1 MLYFELIDPSQQ
13 IADPDFHI
21 VRSFL
26 KATGRT
32 QIGWHYITDL
42 TWLYSRIKHWPKS
55 LRILDAG
62 GGTGPLQFLLAEMG
76 FSITNIDMALK
87 QPPPWLTDRYQTT
100 LKQLTASDTSEYL
113 DFLNGKQRYHKNSGL
128 QRIVRKAKKR
138 VRENCLSTF
147 FYHFRHNRWQRRY
160 GSASPQVGNIQW
172 VTGNLCHLNGIPSN
186 AFDAVVS
193 LSALEHIP
201 LEQLGNALNEIRRV
215 LKTPNYWAIT
225 TSATDQNTTW
235 YHQPSRGYC
244 YSISDLKIRFKATS
258 SYPQNPKRIRQ
269 EYQNCDYLKRNLA
282 KFYSKSSQYGMPWG
296 KWDPKYIPVGI
307 NTEAVNNY
315 NTSDQL

>member
-13 IADPDFHI
+13 INSPDFHI

-62 GGTGPLQFLLAEMG
+62 GGTGPLQFLLAELG
-76 FSITNIDMALK
+76 FNITNIDMALK
-87 QPPPWLTDRYQTT
+87 QPLPSLADRYKTT
-100 LKQLTASDTSEYL
+100 LKQLTTSDTSEYL
-113 DFLNGKQRYHKNSGL
+113 DFLNCKQRDRQYFGL
-128 QRIVRKAKKR
+128 RRIVRKVKKGIQ
-138 VRENCLSTF
+138 ENHLSIL
-147 FYHFRHNRWQRRY
+147 FYHFRHDRWRRRFGLSSTQA
-160 GSASPQVGNIQW
+160 GSIQW
-172 VTGNLCHLNGIPSN
+172 AAGNLCDISAIPSN
-186 AFDAVVS
+186 YFDAVVS
-193 LSALEHIP
+193 LSALEHIHM
-201 LEQLGNALNEIRRV
+201 EQLRNALNEIHRV
-215 LKTPNYWAIT
+215 LKNPNYWAIT

-244 YSISDLKIRFKATS
+244 YSMSDLEELFKAKS
-258 SYPQNPKRIRQ
+258 SYPQNPKRLLQ
-269 EYQNCDYLKRNLA
+269 EYRNCAYLEKNLA
-282 KFYSKSSQYGMPWG
+282 KFYSKSGEYGMPWG

-307 NTEAVNNY
+307 Y
-315 NTSDQL
+315 R